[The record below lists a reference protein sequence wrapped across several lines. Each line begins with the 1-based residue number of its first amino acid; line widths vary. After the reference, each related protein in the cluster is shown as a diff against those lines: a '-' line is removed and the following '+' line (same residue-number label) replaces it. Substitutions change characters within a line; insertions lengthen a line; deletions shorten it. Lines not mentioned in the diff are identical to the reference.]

1 MFKAMFQLMLVVG
14 LFSAIQASDT
24 LIVESVGHGQTSE
37 EATNDAIR
45 KASEQSLGMLLSSTT
60 LIENYMIVRDAINTS
75 ANAYVYKYETLSTD
89 FDPNS
94 NMFTET
100 IKAYITK
107 DLLLKA
113 VNSKIVADTIDMT
126 PIERTRFEMIQ
137 ARERAKSAITYY
149 GAFIQNNFRD
159 YVKFQF
165 DSISVL
171 DQDIISMKA
180 KIEVHYSLYLTEDIA
195 NFSTYDHMLRNRLYE
210 FSNKEYYTT
219 YSIIF
224 NVGDIKYEVDEHI
237 GTGRYDDDH
246 IHFYRFFIQNHFRHK
261 DSIESGIYTP
271 TVFIAD
277 SISKKVTCYQ
287 TWTET
292 TQWVKEKFYI
302 EDKYTQLYS
311 YTMTQDSINKY
322 FYSFDINNSPCVIEK
337 DTVTIPFM
345 WFLFTRSGSGAGT
358 PHNNPL
364 IHPRHA
370 NAFTFPLFGKFN
382 RIKPNYY
389 SNSFVMTVPID
400 SLKPELLNISYD
412 VNIIELN
419 NTGRQLEKR
428 EFNVINQNKTIDVI
442 EIFQNF

>member
-1 MFKAMFQLMLVVG
+1 MLQISLFLKAIALIVF
-14 LFSAIQASDT
+14 FSIIVQAEPSDT
-24 LIVESVGHGQTSE
+24 LIVESVGHGQTSV

-60 LIENYMIVRDAINTS
+60 LIDNYMVVRDAINTS
-75 ANAYVYKYETLSTD
+75 ANAYVYNYETLSTE
-89 FDPNS
+89 FDPNT

-210 FSNKEYYTT
+210 FSNKEYFTT

-224 NVGDIKYEVDEHI
+224 NVGDIKYEVDHLI
-237 GTGRYDDDH
+237 GTGR
-246 IHFYRFFIQNHFRHK
+246 
-261 DSIESGIYTP
+261 
-271 TVFIAD
+271 
-277 SISKKVTCYQ
+277 
-287 TWTET
+287 
-292 TQWVKEKFYI
+292 
-302 EDKYTQLYS
+302 
-311 YTMTQDSINKY
+311 
-322 FYSFDINNSPCVIEK
+322 
-337 DTVTIPFM
+337 
-345 WFLFTRSGSGAGT
+345 
-358 PHNNPL
+358 
-364 IHPRHA
+364 
-370 NAFTFPLFGKFN
+370 
-382 RIKPNYY
+382 
-389 SNSFVMTVPID
+389 
-400 SLKPELLNISYD
+400 
-412 VNIIELN
+412 
-419 NTGRQLEKR
+419 
-428 EFNVINQNKTIDVI
+428 
-442 EIFQNF
+442 